1 MTGRV
6 RDKVALIT
14 GAARGQGR
22 SHALRLAEEGADIIA
37 IDIAGQ
43 MEGVPYPLATPD
55 DLAETVKLVES
66 LDRRAVGRQA
76 DVRDSRALSE
86 AINDAVLELGRL
98 DIVSANAG
106 IGTLGNTADLSE
118 ESWLETMD
126 VNLNGVWR
134 TVKAGVPHLIAG
146 GRGGSVVLTS
156 SVFGIKAHAGLGHYV
171 TSKHGLVGMMRALAL
186 ELAPHKIRVNS
197 LHPNMVD
204 TPMIQNAMTYAAFL
218 PDNDNPTR
226 DEFAVPCTTLNPLGV
241 PWIEAIDVS
250 NALLFLASD
259 EARYITGSALSVDAG
274 AALL

>member
-1 MTGRV
+1 MSGRV

-37 IDIAGQ
+37 IDIAAPIA
-43 MEGVPYPLATPD
+43 GVPYPLATPD
-55 DLAETVKLVES
+55 DLAETVKLVED
-66 LDRRAVGRQA
+66 LDRRVVSYQA

-86 AINDAVLELGRL
+86 AVDRGVAQLGRL

-106 IGTLGNTADLSE
+106 IGTLGNTADLTE

-134 TVKAGVPHLIAG
+134 TVKAAVPHLIVG
-146 GRGGSVVLTS
+146 GRGGSIVLTS
-156 SVFGIKAHAGLGHYV
+156 SVFGITAHAGLGHYV

-186 ELAPHKIRVNS
+186 ELGPQRIRVNS

-204 TPMIQNAMTYAAFL
+204 TPMIQNAVTYAAFL
-218 PDNDNPTR
+218 PDAENPTR
-226 DEFAVPCTTLNPLGV
+226 EDFAIPCATLNPLGI
-241 PWIEAIDVS
+241 PWVEAIDVS

-259 EARYITGSALSVDAG
+259 EARYITGTALSVDAG
-274 AALL
+274 AALQ